1 MAAGCGVI
9 QCIFCLLRRR
19 ITGRIEKVMS
29 ADQTFYH
36 QWWKVFSSDPT
47 NCPHLEVLRKQVA
60 LVNDSIFLAS
70 EDDDETGLSQRA
82 RNNEIIGPDS
92 DASVRPPPS
101 VSPLAL
107 EEGGVAGWR
116 PQASDGRGWPN
127 WIRRMGLIVWGRSR
141 QCAAAAVG
149 VGVER
154 SCVVRQ
160 LVREPQAVLDFAD
173 FADVAYLSPWS
184 ASGFAR
190 ATYHPADR
198 LGALVCQRHELPG
211 LRLRACRSIDTLF
224 QQAACLR
231 PILQRK
237 MEAYV
242 GTTPHACRIGGSL
255 QTPLKEPL
263 RAVQKTQRVY
273 GGDCSR
279 LLDICRELLVFD
291 VLEDL
296 VVMLDRLR
304 QDPEIEIVRI
314 KNRLD
319 PNYNAS
325 LLSAGYRYTN
335 MYACMHYA
343 CIICVYQLLF
353 KPQALIAS
361 RRQLGISIM
370 SYV

>member
-1 MAAGCGVI
+1 
-9 QCIFCLLRRR
+9 
-19 ITGRIEKVMS
+19 MS
-29 ADQTFYH
+29 ADETFYH
-36 QWWKVFSSDPT
+36 EWWKVFYSDPD
-47 NCPHLEVLRKQVA
+47 NRPHLEALREQVI
-60 LVNDSIFLAS
+60 L
-70 EDDDETGLSQRA
+70 LS
-82 RNNEIIGPDS
+82 S
-92 DASVRPPPS
+92 MRPPPS

-107 EEGGVAGWR
+107 QEGSFAGLR
-116 PQASDGRGWPN
+116 PQASDGRGWREGWRK
-127 WIRRMGLIVWGRSR
+127 WIRRMGGIVWGRSY
-141 QCAAAAVG
+141 QGAAAEAG

-154 SCVVRQ
+154 LGVVRQ
-160 LVREPQAVLDFAD
+160 LVREPHHVLDFAD
-173 FADVAYLSPWS
+173 FSDFAYLSPWS
-184 ASGFAR
+184 ESGFAR
-190 ATYHPADR
+190 TLYHPADW
-198 LGALVCQRHELPG
+198 LGALVSHKLEVPG
-211 LRLRACRSIDTLF
+211 HRLRVCRSIDTLF
-224 QQAACLR
+224 QQATCLG